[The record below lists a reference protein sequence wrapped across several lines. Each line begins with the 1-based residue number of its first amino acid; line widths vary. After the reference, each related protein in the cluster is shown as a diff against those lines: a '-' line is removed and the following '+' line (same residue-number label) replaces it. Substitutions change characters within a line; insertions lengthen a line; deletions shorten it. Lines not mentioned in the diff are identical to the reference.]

1 VNNSVMSCERAL
13 VLLALDA
20 SELDPGERARARL
33 HASRCPRCGS
43 AYDTGAGAVTS
54 RGFADP
60 RPESAAS
67 LRVALA
73 LVSTIQLVLAV
84 PWLFGH
90 SLIPDAHVAVAHLTR
105 DGALGVVIG
114 ALGLVT
120 AWRPRYV
127 YGIVIIGLLVSAAQ
141 LIAGLTDHDTS
152 PARPSFELVHVL
164 VVIILL
170 GLFAVAADLARRA
183 TPKGKPAPPA
193 LHSR

>member
-1 VNNSVMSCERAL
+1 MRI
-13 VLLALDA
+13 
-20 SELDPGERARARL
+20 
-33 HASRCPRCGS
+33 
-43 AYDTGAGAVTS
+43 
-54 RGFADP
+54 
-60 RPESAAS
+60 
-67 LRVALA
+67 ALA

-90 SLIPDAHVAVAHLTR
+90 SLTPDGARRRRATSQR
-105 DGALGVVIG
+105 NGALGVVIG

-127 YGIVIIGLLVSAAQ
+127 YSIVIIGLLVSAAQ